1 MRSKEISKENLQ
13 YINQFYQL
21 NVTIGQ
27 RVIAIGKPGTVI
39 GAKNGYLLIQLD
51 SDKAKNP
58 GNYHP
63 TYEMVYLD
71 QILTW
76 VA

>member
-1 MRSKEISKENLQ
+1 MSSKEVTSQNFQ
-13 YINQFYQL
+13 YINQFYGL

-27 RVIAIGKPGTVI
+27 RVIAINQPGTIV
-39 GAKNGYLLIQLD
+39 GAKNSYLLIQLD
-51 SDKAKNP
+51 CSKAKNP

-71 QILTW
+71 QVLSW